1 MQEILK
7 KRFNSVAAIAAFF
20 LAVGLVSSLSSCGRK
35 LGPLSSEE
43 GGSDLPPTPENL
55 TALVGDRSVRLSW
68 EVSDSTTYSFKI
80 YRSDSSNAQLELVDS
95 ATVREFT
102 DNGLVNGQSYFYQVS
117 CVNASGFEGYKSR
130 RVEAVPDAF
139 GILIENGSEFVNSI
153 AVNLSLIAPLG
164 TDHVMLSNDSAFTDG
179 VWTNFAPT
187 RSWFLT
193 AGDGKKWVYAKFRD
207 LLGNPTLHYYH
218 DSVTL
223 DTKASILRVGENSG
237 GTVLEVGDTLHLLL
251 ESGETQGEASV
262 DIGELVTGIELYDDG
277 SFGDSEADDGIYE
290 HDYIIPTGLEAEEEP
305 IVGHFTDRAGN
316 LATDLVGTGAVT
328 IRNPPD
334 AVHLFRPYAPPES
347 RGVMVLHWSRSDDQQ
362 FAFYSIYRSTSS
374 GVDLNSTLV
383 TCLNDPGITTYT
395 DSNLVEDLYYHY
407 VVYLF
412 DNHTL
417 YSASNEDSARTGKNS
432 APQPSVLYQPY
443 GENWWTL
450 HLSWSEN
457 EDADFANYQLFRGG
471 QSNFS
476 DSILIKVFAPR
487 ESTYYEDSTLTG
499 DSTYYY
505 RLMTYDQGGLYSASN
520 LVSGTTL
527 ENMPP
532 ESSTLLTPRLI
543 NSDSLKLTWSL
554 NDEIDFESY
563 RLYRLDG
570 SDTASVGDDDLLL
583 TIETDR
589 ESGEFVDPDL
599 TKGQSFSYRLYTHD
613 KGGLSSRSNAV
624 SYSVPLFKETGRK
637 KQVTGDRR

>member
-7 KRFNSVAAIAAFF
+7 KRFNSVVAIAAFF
-20 LAVGLVSSLSSCGRK
+20 LAVGLITCLSSCGRK

-55 TALVGDRSVRLSW
+55 TALVGDRSVKLSW

-80 YRSDSSNAQLELVDS
+80 YRSDSSNAPLELVDS
-95 ATVREFT
+95 PTVREFA

-117 CVNASGFEGYKSR
+117 CVNSSGFEGYKSR
-130 RVEAVPDAF
+130 RLEAVPGAF

-153 AVNLSLIAPLG
+153 AVTLSLIAPLG

-193 AGDGKKWVYAKFRD
+193 AGDGEKRVYAKFRD
-207 LLGNPTLHYYH
+207 LLGNPTLSYYH

-237 GTVLEVGDTLHLLL
+237 GTVLQVGDTLHLLL
-251 ESGETQGEASV
+251 ESGETRGRASV
-262 DIGELVTGIELYDDG
+262 DIGELVTGVELYDDG

-316 LATDLVGTGAVT
+316 VATDLVGTGAVT
-328 IRNPPD
+328 IQNPPD

-347 RGVMVLHWSRSDDQQ
+347 RGVMVLHWSRSGDEQ
-362 FAFYSIYRSTSS
+362 FAFYSIYRSISS

-383 TCLNDPGITTYT
+383 TSLNDPSTTTYT
-395 DSNLVEDLYYHY
+395 DSNLVEDIYYHY

-417 YSASNEDSARTGKNS
+417 YSASNEDSGRTGKNS
-432 APQPSVLYQPY
+432 APEPSVLYQPY
-443 GENWWTL
+443 GENWWSL
-450 HLSWSEN
+450 HLSWSQN
-457 EDADFANYQLFRGG
+457 EDMDFANYQLFRGG
-471 QSNFS
+471 QGNFS
-476 DSILIKVFAPR
+476 DSILIKVFAHR
-487 ESTYYEDSTLTG
+487 ESTYYTDSTLTG

-505 RLMTYDQGGLYSASN
+505 RLMTYDQGGLHSASN

-532 ESSTLLTPRLI
+532 ESSILLTPRLV

-554 NDEIDFESY
+554 NDENDFESY

-613 KGGLSSRSNAV
+613 NGGLSSRSNAV
-624 SYSVPLFKETGRK
+624 SYSVPLFRK
-637 KQVTGDRR
+637 PDIKNR